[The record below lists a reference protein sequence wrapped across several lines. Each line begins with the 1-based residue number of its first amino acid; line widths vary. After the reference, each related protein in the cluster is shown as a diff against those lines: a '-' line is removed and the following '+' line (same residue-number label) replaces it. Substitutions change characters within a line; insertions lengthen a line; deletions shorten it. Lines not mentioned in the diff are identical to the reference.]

1 MIYNAPTKGE
11 DGLYFVKVLNDDK
24 RKSLVQLNKVKITD
38 VSGEIIMHLG
48 SDANID
54 KIDGVDT
61 QNLEAALEN
70 CESWFGKKVS
80 DGVIR
85 GAYTSTINAGSMTCD
100 RIEATKVF
108 NTHQEVID
116 FEAVQPEKNCDVILE
131 FAGIWFAK
139 KAFGP
144 TWNVVQVKVHD
155 DPIVDTYPDGYAFVE
170 DEE

>member
-108 NTHQEVID
+108 NTHQRSS
-116 FEAVQPEKNCDVILE
+116 ILRLSSP
-131 FAGIWFAK
+131 K
-139 KAFGP
+139 R
-144 TWNVVQVKVHD
+144 
-155 DPIVDTYPDGYAFVE
+155 IVMSFSNLLESGSPRRLSAQLGMSSR
-170 DEE
+170 